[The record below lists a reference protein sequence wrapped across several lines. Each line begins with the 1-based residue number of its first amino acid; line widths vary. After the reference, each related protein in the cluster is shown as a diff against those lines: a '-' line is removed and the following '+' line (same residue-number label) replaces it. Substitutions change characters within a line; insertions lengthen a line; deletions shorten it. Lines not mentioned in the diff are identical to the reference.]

1 MNPGQVR
8 FSRVRYAALVLE
20 FVASA
25 RGADGAMRL
34 PGDVLVRWGTFLQT
48 EWGAVAE
55 EERVAIRQLLRECG
69 EVAAN
74 ESEAEDVRQALA
86 FLDEGRSD
94 LERTAGSTGR
104 KVVLDHD
111 DADA

>member
-1 MNPGQVR
+1 V
-8 FSRVRYAALVLE
+8 ALVLE

-25 RGADGAMRL
+25 RGADEALRL
-34 PGDVLVRWGTFLQT
+34 PGDVLLRWGTFLQT
-48 EWGAVAE
+48 EWGALAE
-55 EERVAIRQLLRECG
+55 KERVAIRQLLRECG

-94 LERTAGSTGR
+94 RERAAGPTGPN
-104 KVVLDHD
+104 VVLDID
-111 DADA
+111 GAEADA

>member
-1 MNPGQVR
+1 MNPAQVR
-8 FSRVRYAALVLE
+8 LSQVRYAALVLE
-20 FVASA
+20 FTASA
-25 RGADGAMRL
+25 RGADGSMRL

-48 EWGAVAE
+48 EWGALAE

-69 EVAAN
+69 EVAAH
-74 ESEAEDVRQALA
+74 ESEAEDARQALA

-94 LERTAGSTGR
+94 LERTAGSTGP

-111 DADA
+111 DANA

>member
-1 MNPGQVR
+1 
-8 FSRVRYAALVLE
+8 LVLE
-20 FVASA
+20 FAASA
-25 RGADGAMRL
+25 RGADEAMRL
-34 PGDVLVRWGTFLQT
+34 PGDVRVRWGTFLRT
-48 EWGAVAE
+48 EWGALAE

-94 LERTAGSTGR
+94 LERTAGSTGP